1 MMNTDTVGATVV
13 IMSQA
18 LAPVFLITAIAAIVA
33 SMSQRYGRVIDR
45 TRTLLRDGER
55 LYGKFAGHDH
65 VRKEVFAL
73 YKRAR
78 ILRNGLALAASA
90 IVFVVVSVL
99 LMFVDLKYAMHATKI
114 AEISFLI
121 SLIIIVTSVIM
132 FIKDFIISLET
143 LKQDIHTRG
152 EDIFAEINE

>member
-1 MMNTDTVGATVV
+1 MESVSATAV

-33 SMSQRYGRVIDR
+33 GMSQRYGRVIDR
-45 TRTLLRDGER
+45 TRTLLREGDR

-65 VRKEVFAL
+65 VRKEVHAL

-78 ILRNGLALAASA
+78 ILRNALVLAASA
-90 IVFVVVSVL
+90 IVFVVISVL
-99 LMFVDLKYAMHATKI
+99 FMFLDLKYAMHATKL
-114 AEISFLI
+114 AELAFLC
-121 SLIIIVTSVIM
+121 SLVIMMMSVIM
-132 FIKDFIISLET
+132 FMSDFIISLGT

-152 EDIFAEINE
+152 EDIFAEMSE